1 MPDEDQSIRRSVAMR
16 RLAVAGLVVIVSVV
30 VLLGTVVLSRDDDV
44 GVAAPTRKQSSVDS
58 TPTTTTLDT
67 RTEVIQR
74 LRKILGI
81 RDKAF
86 RERDAKVLEK
96 VYTVDCP
103 CLEGDRN
110 AIQELVANNYH
121 MVGGATSIRIHRA
134 RQVSAQLWLV
144 VADFRSTPLRIEAE
158 DKRLIR
164 EEPEGSDLFQF
175 ALAKPAGSREWLLG
189 RATAYEDR
197 SG

>member
-1 MPDEDQSIRRSVAMR
+1 MPHEDHSTRSVALR
-16 RLAVAGLVVIVSVV
+16 RLAVAGLVTIVFVI
-30 VLLGTVVLSRDDDV
+30 VLLGTVVLSRDDNV
-44 GVAAPTRKQSSVDS
+44 GAGASIPTQSSVDS

-67 RTEVIQR
+67 RTEVIGR

-86 RERDAKVLEK
+86 RERDVKALEK
-96 VYTVDCP
+96 IYTVDCP

-110 AIQELVANNYH
+110 AIEELVANNYH
-121 MVGGATSIRIHRA
+121 MVGGATSIRVRQA
-134 RQVSAQLWLV
+134 SQVSARLWLV
-144 VADFRSTPLRIEAE
+144 VADFRSAPLRIEAD

-164 EEPEGSDLFQF
+164 EEPGGSDLFQF
-175 ALAKPAGSREWLLG
+175 ALAKPAGSSEWFLG
-189 RATAYEDR
+189 RATAYGDR

>member
-1 MPDEDQSIRRSVAMR
+1 MPNENHSIRSVAMR
-16 RLAVAGLVVIVSVV
+16 RLALAALVAMVLVL

-44 GVAAPTRKQSSVDS
+44 GVAAATRTQSSIDS
-58 TPTTTTLDT
+58 SPATTTLDA
-67 RTEVIQR
+67 RTEVIER

-121 MVGGATSIRIHRA
+121 IVGGGTSIRIHRA
-134 RQVSAQLWLV
+134 SRVSSQLWLI
-144 VADFRSTPLRIEAE
+144 VADFRSAPLRIEAE
-158 DKRLIR
+158 DRRLIR
-164 EEPEGSDLFQF
+164 EEPGGSDLFQF
-175 ALAKPAGSREWLLG
+175 ALAKPAGSSEWLLG

>member
-1 MPDEDQSIRRSVAMR
+1 MPNEDHSTRSVAVR
-16 RLAVAGLVVIVSVV
+16 RLAVAGLVAIVLVV
-30 VLLGTVVLSRDDDV
+30 ALLGTVLLSRDDDV
-44 GVAAPTRKQSSVDS
+44 GVAAPTPTQSSVDS

-67 RTEVIQR
+67 RTEVIGR

-81 RDKAF
+81 RDRAF

-96 VYTVDCP
+96 VYTIDCP

-110 AIQELVANNYH
+110 AIEELVANNYH
-121 MVGGATSIRIHRA
+121 MVGGATSIRVRRA
-134 RQVSAQLWLV
+134 SQVSASLWLV
-144 VADFRSTPLRIEAE
+144 VADFRSAPLRIEAE

-164 EEPEGSDLFQF
+164 EEPGGNDLFQF
-175 ALAKPAGSREWLLG
+175 ALAKPDGSSEWLLG

>member
-1 MPDEDQSIRRSVAMR
+1 MPNENHSIRSVAMR
-16 RLAVAGLVVIVSVV
+16 RLALAALVAMVLVL

-44 GVAAPTRKQSSVDS
+44 GVAAATRTQSSIDS
-58 TPTTTTLDT
+58 SPATTMLDA
-67 RTEVIQR
+67 RTEVIER

-110 AIQELVANNYH
+110 AIQKLVANNYH
-121 MVGGATSIRIHRA
+121 IVGGGTSIRIHRA
-134 RQVSAQLWLV
+134 SQVSSQLWLI
-144 VADFRSTPLRIEAE
+144 VADFRSAPLRIEAE
-158 DKRLIR
+158 DRRLIR
-164 EEPEGSDLFQF
+164 EEPGGSDLFQF
-175 ALAKPAGSREWLLG
+175 ALAKPAGSSEWLLG

>member
-1 MPDEDQSIRRSVAMR
+1 MPNENHSIRSVAMR
-16 RLAVAGLVVIVSVV
+16 RLALAALVAMVLVLA
-30 VLLGTVVLSRDDDV
+30 LLGTVVLSRDDDV
-44 GVAAPTRKQSSVDS
+44 GVAAATRTQSSIDS
-58 TPTTTTLDT
+58 SPATTMLDA
-67 RTEVIQR
+67 RTEVIER

-121 MVGGATSIRIHRA
+121 IVGGGTSIRIHRA
-134 RQVSAQLWLV
+134 SQVSSQLWLI
-144 VADFRSTPLRIEAE
+144 VADFRSAPLRIEAE
-158 DKRLIR
+158 DRRLIR
-164 EEPEGSDLFQF
+164 EEPGGSDLFQF
-175 ALAKPAGSREWLLG
+175 ALARPAGSSEWLLG

>member
-1 MPDEDQSIRRSVAMR
+1 MPNEDHSIRSVAMR
-16 RLAVAGLVVIVSVV
+16 RLAVAGLVAIVLVV
-30 VLLGTVVLSRDDDV
+30 ALLGAVFGSRDDDA
-44 GVAAPTRKQSSVDS
+44 GVAAATRTQSSIDS
-58 TPTTTTLDT
+58 TPTTTMLDA
-67 RTEVIQR
+67 RTEVVGR

-86 RERDAKVLEK
+86 RERDAKVLDK

-134 RQVSAQLWLV
+134 SQVNARLWLV
-144 VADFRSTPLRIEAE
+144 VADFRSAPLRIEAE

-164 EEPEGSDLFQF
+164 EEPGGSDIFQF
-175 ALAKPAGSREWLLG
+175 ALTKPADSSEWLLG